1 MVAGI
6 TVATISDEAR
16 AACEDMVS
24 RFPQKSGALLNVLRI
39 IEAEIGWLEAP
50 EVALAAEICD
60 MPPAKAWG
68 VRTFYSTFRRKT
80 DGKFIIWVC
89 STLPCALRGSEA
101 LHDHIRSKLELN
113 EHGTT
118 ADGKISLKKAECIG
132 ACGTAPCVQLNDDYY
147 ENLTFAKADALLS
160 AIKSGETRPAGYTV

>member
-1 MVAGI
+1 MVAE
-6 TVATISDEAR
+6 VKKAQISKEAR
-16 AACEDMVS
+16 AACDAMVA

-39 IEAEIGWLEAP
+39 IEAEIGWLEAD
-50 EVALAAEICD
+50 EVALAAEICG

-68 VRTFYSTFRRKT
+68 VRTFYSTFRRRT
-80 DGKFIIWVC
+80 DGKNIIWVC

-101 LHDHIRSKLELN
+101 LHDYIRSKLQLN

-118 ADGKISLKKAECIG
+118 NDGLISLKKAECIG

-147 ENLTFAKADALLS
+147 EDLTNAKVDKLLA
-160 AIKSGETRPAGYTV
+160 AIKAGEKRPAGYTV